1 MKIQAVKTTGI
12 YCRADCGYR
21 PNPENIRPMNSAI
34 AALAAGYRPCL
45 VCRPDRLPEF
55 GLQQPASEIAHA
67 VRLIAE
73 GFLDDANTEQLAE
86 RVGYS
91 PRHLVRLFE
100 KHIGA
105 SPDFVARARRAH
117 LARRL
122 LDESNLS
129 ITKIAFAA
137 GFSSVRQM
145 NRVPRPLPEN

>member
-1 MKIQAVKTTGI
+1 MRSSV
-12 YCRADCGYR
+12 
-21 PNPENIRPMNSAI
+21 

-45 VCRPDRLPEF
+45 VCRPDRLAEF
-55 GLQQPASEIAHA
+55 GLNHAAAEIAHA
-67 VRLIAE
+67 IRLVAE

-122 LDESNLS
+122 LDESQVS
-129 ITKIAFAA
+129 ITNVAFAA

-145 NRVPRPLPEN
+145 NRVVRDLFGFSPSALRAKRS